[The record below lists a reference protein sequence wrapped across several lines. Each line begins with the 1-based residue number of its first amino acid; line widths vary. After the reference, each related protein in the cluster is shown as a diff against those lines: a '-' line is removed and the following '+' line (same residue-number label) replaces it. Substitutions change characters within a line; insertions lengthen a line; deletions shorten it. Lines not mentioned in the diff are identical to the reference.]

1 MLPSEAATPEFKISL
16 NVQPTLS
23 DLPLPPSGKS
33 GWPWT
38 VGTPPLP
45 DRQPNGSPWP
55 RITIVTP
62 SYNQGQFIEE
72 TIRSI
77 LLQGYP
83 NLEYIIV
90 DGGSTDDTVEIIRK
104 YERHL
109 AYWISEKDRGQS
121 HAINKGMARASG
133 SIRAYLNSDDTY
145 LEGALARVAGHA
157 RRHPEADL
165 MHGRCCITNANGN
178 KIGERVGA
186 IATFDEIVDLWDVW
200 WKQRNFV
207 QPEVFWT
214 IRIAGKVGPF
224 REDLHWVMDYDYW
237 LRIMH
242 AGGQVGFIDAEL
254 ATFRVQPAQ
263 KSTQPER
270 TAAELREVVRPYIF
284 SRDAAIGL
292 SRRVRL
298 QGKWLFDSVFREQ
311 AQRSVELH
319 EGRLRRWCRLATIVM
334 RYPQLVSV
342 ASFRQRL
349 WSAFMPGPQ
358 R

>member
-1 MLPSEAATPEFKISL
+1 MPSL
-16 NVQPTLS
+16 TLA
-23 DLPLPPSGKS
+23 DLPQPPPGKS

-38 VGTPPLP
+38 VETSPLP
-45 DRQPNGSPWP
+45 DAQPDGAPWP
-55 RITIVTP
+55 RISIVTP

-90 DGGSTDDTVEIIRK
+90 DGGSTDGTVEIIRK

-109 AYWISEKDRGQS
+109 AYWVSEKDRGQS
-121 HAINKGMARASG
+121 HAISKGMARATG
-133 SIRAYLNSDDTY
+133 QIRAYLNSDDTY
-145 LEGALARVAGHA
+145 LPGALASVADRA
-157 RRHPEADL
+157 TKQPAADL
-165 MHGRCCITNANGN
+165 IHGRCRISDENGT
-178 KIGERVGA
+178 KIGERVGS

-200 WKQRNFV
+200 WNQRNFV

-214 IRIAGKVGPF
+214 SRIASKVGPF
-224 REDLHWVMDYDYW
+224 REDLYWVMDFDYW
-237 LRIMH
+237 LRILH

-254 ATFRVQPAQ
+254 AMFRQQPAQ

-284 SRDAAIGL
+284 ASDALVGR

-298 QGKWLFDSVFREQ
+298 QGKWLFDTVFREQ
-311 AQRSVELH
+311 AQRSLDLH
-319 EGRLRRWCRLATIVM
+319 ESRLRRWGRLAKIALQH
-334 RYPQLVSV
+334 PQLVTF
-342 ASFRQRL
+342 APFRQRV
-349 WSAFMPGPQ
+349 WSALTPAPQ
-358 R
+358 K